1 MAVKLLLD
9 EREARQESRRGAAG
23 KFASRRQRPGS
34 SEERVLGFLGD
45 VLIGDVRWQLSEV
58 QRLLALH
65 TLAAIGHWHA
75 DGLDH
80 AQAETSRS

>member
-1 MAVKLLLD
+1 MKLLLD
-9 EREARQESRRGAAG
+9 ERQARRESQREVAGQVALRG
-23 KFASRRQRPGS
+23 QRPGS
-34 SEERVLGFLGD
+34 SEARVLAFLGD

-80 AQAETSRS
+80 AQPETSRS